1 MVELPGE
8 DTVKDVLHE
17 ASKQGGP
24 IAVLAVMLVA
34 AMLVGI
40 GAVGYILVPVMS
52 DYIQASVRT
61 LDDNSKSFSELADS
75 MTTVHKTHA
84 AMMQATQIVQE
95 AVMDNGDKIAEM
107 QTLVSQ
113 MSDIVNQANI
123 MMKDVP
129 SQRLQ
134 HHQEQLKKL
143 EAIDASLQQLLA
155 AFQNGKS

>member
-52 DYIQASVRT
+52 DYITASART
-61 LDDNSKSFSELADS
+61 LDDNAKSFSELSAS
-75 MTTVHKTHA
+75 MTAVHTAHA
-84 AMMQATQIVQE
+84 SMMQATQVTQE
-95 AVMDNGDKIAEM
+95 AVADNGEKISEL
-107 QTLVSQ
+107 QTVVLQ
-113 MSDIVNQANI
+113 MSEIVSEAKM

-129 SQRLQ
+129 NQRLQ

-143 EAIDASLQQLLA
+143 DSIDASIQQLLLA
-155 AFQNGKS
+155 IENGQT